1 MERGCRKASGTRECC
16 FGDVVKL
23 VVPGSASSGI
33 QYIVGKD
40 PEIEGP
46 DAQGVVATWSV
57 ATESLLLAT
66 VFTSANV
73 MEGRTRSEG
82 FVHHLTVE
90 SGLANS
96 TCSLLYIKSKEV
108 PFNINELAINNNDPP
123 STPGFTFELTDNLP
137 MSTISTASTKNR
149 IRRVVIMGTKI
160 KQLLQ

>member
-1 MERGCRKASGTRECC
+1 
-16 FGDVVKL
+16 VKL

-40 PEIEGP
+40 PEIEEP

-73 MEGRTRSEG
+73 MEGRTGSEG
-82 FVHHLTVE
+82 CVHL
-90 SGLANS
+90 LNS
-96 TCSLLYIKSKEV
+96 NAS
-108 PFNINELAINNNDPP
+108 P
-123 STPGFTFELTDNLP
+123 STPGFTFELTVNLP
-137 MSTISTASTKNR
+137 MSTISTASTKNS

-160 KQLLQ
+160 KQLL